1 MANNKKINID
11 LNDSD
16 NEDIIKEY
24 ECLSKKCDNV
34 ITKVRIRKS
43 KKQKISADSGG
54 TWAIKLL
61 A

>member
-54 TWAIKLL
+54 T
-61 A
+61 